1 VTDVLVYAVAARAQT
16 ARTLLGLACKATGLG
31 ARLELYST
39 GSLYQRLGPRH
50 AAPLPDVVL
59 WFGPFAA
66 QAATSDEL
74 LQPYQPTAAADGA
87 AHDPNWHWT
96 SLDYLSVGV
105 VGTPAVG
112 GFSDLASVPKL
123 ALADPERSEAGMHVL
138 LATLDQARQA
148 QGDVE
153 QGWSWWQQRV
163 RGGVMLTEDDPR
175 AVALVGEGGAT
186 HALSVVQTAAPLGG
200 LAPIP
205 NAIGLAASS
214 RNVDAARRMLDWLTG
229 EAAGAALARS
239 PWQAST
245 NGLAQQ
251 LAAAP
256 PLDVQWCQ
264 RQYTAARQRWAASG
278 FAPTRQ
284 A

>member
-31 ARLELYST
+31 ARLELYGT

-50 AAPLPDVVL
+50 GTPLPDVVL

-66 QAATSDEL
+66 QAAASDEL
-74 LQPYQPTAAADGA
+74 LQPYQPTAMAEAA
-87 AHDPNWHWT
+87 AHDPNWRWT
-96 SLDYLSVGV
+96 TLDYLSVGV
-105 VGTPAVG
+105 VGTPPLA
-112 GFSDLASVPKL
+112 GFSDLAGVPKL

-138 LATLDQARQA
+138 LATLDRARQA

-153 QGWSWWQQRV
+153 QGWTWWQQRV
-163 RGGVMLTEDDPR
+163 RGGVMLTEDDAG
-175 AVALVGEGGAT
+175 AVALVGEAGAT
-186 HALSVVQTAAPLGG
+186 HALSIVETAAPLGG

-239 PWQAST
+239 PWQSAS
-245 NGLAQQ
+245 NGLAHQ
-251 LAAAP
+251 LAGAP
-256 PLDVQWCQ
+256 ALDVLWCQ
-264 RQYTAARQRWAASG
+264 QQYTAARQRWAASG
-278 FAPTRQ
+278 FGPTRQ

>member
-1 VTDVLVYAVAARAQT
+1 MTDVLVYAVAARAQPV
-16 ARTLLGLACKATGLG
+16 RTLLGLACQATGLG
-31 ARLELYST
+31 VRLELYGT

-50 AAPLPDVVL
+50 AAPVPDVIL

-66 QAATSDEL
+66 QAAASDEL
-74 LQPYQPTAAADGA
+74 LQPYQPTAVAEAA
-87 AHDPNWHWT
+87 AHDPSWRWT
-96 SLDYLSVGV
+96 TLDYLSVGV
-105 VGTPAVG
+105 LGTPALAG
-112 GFSDLASVPKL
+112 LSDVAGVPKL

-138 LATLDQARQA
+138 LATLDRARQA

-163 RGGVMLTEDDPR
+163 RDGVRLTEDDAG

-186 HALSVVQTAAPLGG
+186 HALSVVETAAPLGG

-205 NAIGLAASS
+205 NAIGLASSS

-229 EAAGAALARS
+229 EAAAAALARS
-239 PWQAST
+239 PWQATS

-256 PLDVQWCQ
+256 PLDVAWCQ
-264 RQYTAARQRWAASG
+264 QQYAAARQRWAASG
-278 FAPTRQ
+278 FAPTPQ